1 MLLEV
6 TSASS
11 QDICKKVMD
20 DLIKDMLFLFD
31 NDVCVQQV
39 KNVDADG
46 NLKFVYPSRNDLIYE
61 GVKNVNVIRE

>member
-6 TSASS
+6 TSPAS

-20 DLIKDMLFLFD
+20 NLIKDMLFLFETD
-31 NDVCVQQV
+31 ICVQQV
-39 KNVDADG
+39 KNVDFEG

-61 GVKNVNVIRE
+61 GVKNINVTRE